1 MLANRGALHNAISR
15 VSDSEGSN
23 DSRLI
28 HPLARGSHKCQVMI
42 GFRFKLAA
50 GFGALLC
57 LLLTTGVVAL
67 VLLARNASVLDR
79 ILRENF
85 DSVGYGQRMKD
96 DLDGIELALRADD
109 LDTNFA
115 RRISQSRTGF
125 AKELE
130 NERRNVTV
138 AGERELIDSL
148 ARSWKVLE
156 AGLDRAKPE
165 LPAGPLAE
173 TRRLSQR
180 VIDLNLGNILSADGR
195 VRKSHAQARI
205 LLVALLAGG
214 AALASIWSLWA
225 TRWIVRPLQGLT
237 NSVREV
243 GKGNLDLVVAVPS
256 RDELGEL
263 AGAFNSMASRLRE
276 YRDSDRQRLLRV
288 HRTTQMAVD
297 SLPDAV
303 MIVTAQGQVELAN
316 GAARRLFGAAKLDG
330 LDKIAGGVLEEMVRE
345 AVRTAQPV
353 EPRSYAAALQVFDD
367 GERFFLPKALPILD
381 AAGNVAGVTVVL
393 ADITQMRRLE
403 EIRTGALSVV
413 SHELRTPLTSLR
425 MSAHLLLDSRLGDLS
440 DRQSEL
446 VSTVVEEGDRLQRIV
461 DELLDIA
468 RLDAGRT
475 RMTLSFHHPE
485 EIVRHA
491 VTEWEGAYREKG
503 VKLESSCAPG
513 LPGMEVDPVRIS
525 HVLSNL
531 LSNALRHTPA
541 PGSVGIDVRVSDG
554 NCLIEVADTG
564 EGIASDQIG
573 HVFERFHRVPGQ
585 SADTGVGLGLSIVR
599 EIVQAHGGEIDVRS
613 HLGQGTRFRISL
625 PLEQPVAPTAIS
637 GGAT

>member
-1 MLANRGALHNAISR
+1 
-15 VSDSEGSN
+15 
-23 DSRLI
+23 
-28 HPLARGSHKCQVMI
+28 MI

-57 LLLTTGVVAL
+57 LLLATGVLAL
-67 VLLARNASVLDR
+67 VLLSRNASTLDR

-96 DLDGIELALRADD
+96 ALDGIETAMRTEKLDTSALRKIEQG
-109 LDTNFA
+109 
-115 RRISQSRTGF
+115 RRIF
-125 AKELE
+125 AKELG
-130 NERRNVTV
+130 NERANVTV
-138 AGERELIDSL
+138 PGERELVDSL
-148 ARSWKVLE
+148 ARSWGSLE
-156 AGLDRAKPE
+156 AGLAASKPAMPSTT
-165 LPAGPLAE
+165 LDE

-195 VRKSHAQARI
+195 VRTSHSQARI
-205 LLVALLAGG
+205 LLIALLAGG
-214 AALASIWSLWA
+214 VALASIWTLWV
-225 TRWIVRPLQGLT
+225 TRWIVRPLKGLT

-243 GKGNLDLVVAVPS
+243 GKGNLDLVVAVES

-303 MIVTAQGQVELAN
+303 LVATPQGRVELAN
-316 GAARRLFGAAKLDG
+316 GAARKFFGAKELDG
-330 LDKIAGGVLEEMVRE
+330 LDKIAGGVLEDMVRE

-353 EPRSYAAALQVFDD
+353 EPRSYTSALQVFDN

-381 AAGNVAGVTVVL
+381 ATGIVAGVTVVL

-440 DRQSEL
+440 DKQTEL
-446 VSTVVEEGDRLQRIV
+446 VGTVVEEGDRLQRIV

-468 RLDAGRT
+468 RMDAGRT
-475 RMTLSFHHPE
+475 RMTLSSHDPAE
-485 EIVRHA
+485 LVRHA
-491 VTEWEGAYREKG
+491 VAEWEGAYREKG
-503 VKLESSCAPG
+503 VKLESSCSPG
-513 LPGMEVDPVRIS
+513 LPRMEVDAVRMS
-525 HVLSNL
+525 H
-531 LSNALRHTPA
+531 
-541 PGSVGIDVRVSDG
+541 
-554 NCLIEVADTG
+554 
-564 EGIASDQIG
+564 
-573 HVFERFHRVPGQ
+573 
-585 SADTGVGLGLSIVR
+585 
-599 EIVQAHGGEIDVRS
+599 
-613 HLGQGTRFRISL
+613 
-625 PLEQPVAPTAIS
+625 
-637 GGAT
+637 

>member
-1 MLANRGALHNAISR
+1 
-15 VSDSEGSN
+15 
-23 DSRLI
+23 
-28 HPLARGSHKCQVMI
+28 MI

-67 VLLARNASVLDR
+67 VLLSRNASVLDR

-96 DLDGIELALRADD
+96 DLDAIELALRGAVPDS
-109 LDTNFA
+109 TSNQRIAQA
-115 RRISQSRTGF
+115 RAAF
-125 AKELE
+125 AKELG
-130 NERRNVTV
+130 NERANITV
-138 AGERELIDSL
+138 PGEKQLVDSL
-148 ARSWKVLE
+148 ARSWELLNT
-156 AGLDRAKPE
+156 GLDGAKPE
-165 LPAGPLAE
+165 LRSSPLIE

-195 VRKSHAQARI
+195 VRTSHAQARV
-205 LLVALLAGG
+205 LLIALLAGG
-214 AALASIWSLWA
+214 VVLASIWTFWV

-243 GKGNLDLVVAVPS
+243 GKGNLDLVVAVQS

-303 MIVTAQGQVELAN
+303 LVATPQARVELAN
-316 GAARRLFGAAKLDG
+316 GAARRLFGITELDG

-353 EPRSYAAALQVFDD
+353 EPRSYSSALQVFDN

-381 AAGNVAGVTVVL
+381 TTGNVAGVTIVL

-425 MSAHLLLDSRLGDLS
+425 MSAHLLLDNRLGDLS
-440 DRQSEL
+440 ERQAEL
-446 VSTVVEEGDRLQRIV
+446 VSTVVDSGDRLQRIV

-475 RMTLSFHHPE
+475 RMTLSSHHPE
-485 EIVRHA
+485 ELVRHA
-491 VTEWEGAYREKG
+491 VAEWEGAYREKG
-503 VKLESSCAPG
+503 VKLEFSCAPG
-513 LPGMEVDPVRIS
+513 LPRMEVDSVRMS

-531 LSNALRHTPA
+531 LSNALRHTPTS
-541 PGSVGIDVRVSDG
+541 GSVRVDVRADDG
-554 NCLIEVADTG
+554 NCLFEVSDTG
-564 EGIASDQIG
+564 EGIASDQIA
-573 HVFERFHRVPGQ
+573 HVFERFYRVPGQ
-585 SADTGVGLGLSIVR
+585 AADTGVGLGLSIVR
-599 EIVQAHGGEIDVRS
+599 EIVQAHGGDIDVS
-613 HLGQGTRFRISL
+613 SQLGQGAKFRITLALDKANS
-625 PLEQPVAPTAIS
+625 PVSIVP
-637 GGAT
+637 GGAS

>member
-1 MLANRGALHNAISR
+1 
-15 VSDSEGSN
+15 
-23 DSRLI
+23 
-28 HPLARGSHKCQVMI
+28 MI

-57 LLLTTGVVAL
+57 LLLTIGAVSL
-67 VLLARNASVLDR
+67 MLLSRNASTLDR

-85 DSVGYGQRMKD
+85 ESVGFGQRMKEN
-96 DLDGIELALRADD
+96 LDGIEPALRIPP
-109 LDTNFA
+109 LDSATTRRIAFA
-115 RRISQSRTGF
+115 RSAF
-125 AKELE
+125 ARELANEQANLTVPGEKEL
-130 NERRNVTV
+130 V
-138 AGERELIDSL
+138 DSL
-148 ARSWKVLE
+148 ARCWALLDS
-156 AGLDRAKPE
+156 GSDRAEPGLRRAALVE
-165 LPAGPLAE
+165 A
-173 TRRLSQR
+173 RRLSQR

-195 VRKSHAQARI
+195 VRASHAQAR
-205 LLVALLAGG
+205 LLLIALLAGG
-214 AALASIWSLWA
+214 VALASGWTFWA
-225 TRWIVRPLQGLT
+225 ARWIARPLQDLT

-243 GKGNLDLVVAVPS
+243 GKRNLDLVVAVES

-263 AGAFNSMASRLRE
+263 AAAFNAMASRLRE

-303 MIVTAQGQVELAN
+303 MVATPQGRVELAN
-316 GAARRLFGAAKLDG
+316 GAARRLFGAKELDG

-345 AVRTAQPV
+345 AVRTAQAV
-353 EPRSYAAALQVFDD
+353 EPRSYASALQVFED
-367 GERFFLPKALPILD
+367 GERFFMPKALPILD
-381 AAGNVAGVTVVL
+381 ATGTVAGVTVVL

-440 DRQSEL
+440 DRQTEL
-446 VSTVVEEGDRLQRIV
+446 VSTVAEEGERLQRIV

-468 RLDAGRT
+468 RSDAGRT
-475 RMTLSFHHPE
+475 LMAISSHPPE

-491 VTEWEGAYREKG
+491 VAEWEGAYRDKG
-503 VKLESSCAPG
+503 VKLESVCAPG
-513 LPGMEVDPVRIS
+513 MPPMEVDPVRLS

-541 PGSVGIDVRVSDG
+541 SGSVRVDARFENG
-554 NCLIEVADTG
+554 NCLLDVSDTG
-564 EGIASDQIG
+564 EGIAPDQIK
-573 HVFERFHRVPGQ
+573 HVFERFYRVPGQ

-599 EIVQAHGGEIDVRS
+599 EIVQAHGGEIGVDSEPGRGS
-613 HLGQGTRFRISL
+613 RFRISL
-625 PLEQPVAPTAIS
+625 PM
-637 GGAT
+637 GKATSIPSPENAS

>member
-1 MLANRGALHNAISR
+1 
-15 VSDSEGSN
+15 
-23 DSRLI
+23 
-28 HPLARGSHKCQVMI
+28 MI

-67 VLLARNASVLDR
+67 VLLSRNASVLDR

-96 DLDGIELALRADD
+96 NLDGIELALRAQI
-109 LDTNFA
+109 LDSGSS
-115 RRISQSRTGF
+115 RRIELARIAF
-125 AKELE
+125 AKELA
-130 NERRNVTV
+130 NERANITV
-138 AGERELIDSL
+138 PGEKELVDSL
-148 ARSWKVLE
+148 ARTWANMD

-165 LPAGPLAE
+165 LRTGPLSE

-205 LLVALLAGG
+205 LLIALLAGG
-214 AALASIWSLWA
+214 VAMASAWTLWV

-243 GKGNLDLVVAVPS
+243 GKGNLDLVVAVES

-263 AGAFNSMASRLRE
+263 ASAFNSMASRLRE

-303 MIVTAQGQVELAN
+303 MVATPQARIELAN
-316 GAARRLFGAAKLDG
+316 GAARRIFGAKELDG

-345 AVRTAQPV
+345 AVRTGQTV
-353 EPRSYAAALQVFDD
+353 EPRSYASALQVFDN

-381 AAGNVAGVTVVL
+381 ATGTVAGVTLVL

-425 MSAHLLLDSRLGDLS
+425 MSAHLLLDDRLGDLS

-446 VSTVVEEGDRLQRIV
+446 VSTVVEESDRLQRIV

-475 RMTLSFHHPE
+475 RMTLSSHHPE
-485 EIVRHA
+485 ELVRHA
-491 VTEWEGAYREKG
+491 VAEWEGAYREKG
-503 VKLESSCAPG
+503 VKLESSCSPG
-513 LPGMEVDPVRIS
+513 LPTMEVDAVRMS

-531 LSNALRHTPA
+531 LSNALRHTSA
-541 PGSVGIDVRVSDG
+541 SGSVRVNVSIDNG
-554 NCLIEVADTG
+554 NCLIDVSDTG
-564 EGIASDQIG
+564 EGIAPDQIK
-573 HVFERFHRVPGQ
+573 HVFERFYRVPGQ
-585 SADTGVGLGLSIVR
+585 AADTGVGLGLSIVR
-599 EIVQAHGGEIDVRS
+599 EIVQAHGGEIDVS
-613 HLGQGTRFRISL
+613 SQPGHGARFRIAL
-625 PLEQPVAPTAIS
+625 PFDKANDPVSTMP
-637 GGAT
+637 GGAS